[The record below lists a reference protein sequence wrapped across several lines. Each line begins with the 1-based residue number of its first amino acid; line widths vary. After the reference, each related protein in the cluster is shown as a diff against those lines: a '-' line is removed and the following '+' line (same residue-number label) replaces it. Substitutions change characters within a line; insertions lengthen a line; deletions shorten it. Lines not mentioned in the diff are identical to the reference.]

1 MGKSSIAYSH
11 QKWYK
16 ITMLWQTTFWQIPL
30 DAQPAILHM
39 GVGRHGVR
47 PIERYQLE
55 GLWSLHLYPYEAEV
69 EIDGITFPI
78 RPGFAGITP
87 PSGRVEYRYH
97 RPVRHLYVHFRL
109 PEMFRETRTIPAM
122 QDLAGEFVTINLRL
136 EQAIGYFPTQPR
148 RAEARLW
155 DILWELSAMP
165 QARGADASQRHPAI
179 DKVCS
184 LIELNLA
191 EPMRIPDLAHAV
203 GVSHNHLIR
212 LFRAALGTTVVGF
225 IQQRRVQRSKHLL
238 LYSTLPIKVIAAE
251 VGMADLHFFNKTIRR
266 TLGASPRQ
274 IRERQAADPIP
285 GVVSG

>member
-1 MGKSSIAYSH
+1 MAYSH

-16 ITMLWQTTFWQIPL
+16 FTMLWQTTFWQLPL

-47 PIERYQLE
+47 PIERYQLD
-55 GLWSLHLYPYEAEV
+55 GVWSLHLYPYEAEV

-78 RPGFAGITP
+78 RPGYAGITP
-87 PSGRVEYRYH
+87 PSGRVEYHYH

-109 PEMFRETRTIPAM
+109 PDTRTETRSIPAM
-122 QDLAGEFVTINLRL
+122 QDLGNQFVMFNERL

-155 DILWELSAMP
+155 DILWELVAVQSVRGVSSAH
-165 QARGADASQRHPAI
+165 HPAI
-179 DKVCS
+179 DRVCS
-184 LIELNLA
+184 MIEINLA
-191 EPMRIPDLAHAV
+191 EPIRIPDLAREV
-203 GVSHNHLIR
+203 GLSHNHLTR
-212 LFRAALGTTVVGF
+212 LFRAAFGTTVIGF

-274 IRERQAADPIP
+274 IRESQPALA
-285 GVVSG
+285 